1 MKSVSIDL
9 PHWNGLH
16 QTQSEPRTFTEHTT
30 KAFEQGFNSPK
41 YGEKILSMISPKS
54 SGWGSAVMYELL
66 LCYTGKDKEP

>member
-16 QTQSEPRTFTEHTT
+16 QTRSEPRAFTEHTT

-41 YGEKILSMISPKS
+41 YGEKILPDDFSEIIWQFGFS
-54 SGWGSAVMYELL
+54 
-66 LCYTGKDKEP
+66 